1 MKFLN
6 ILLFFSLFSFQAL
19 ANPTTCNQTP
29 AQGSNNYII
38 GYGSLM
44 ERESRMS
51 TNPNAKLVEPILIKN
66 FERLFGHSGGNYK
79 TTFLT
84 LIEKNGAKVNGGYY
98 AVTLE
103 DIIKTDQREKSYC
116 RIKVNSNDL
125 DFYGRKVKL
134 ENTNFWVYAANVE
147 RLQKPTATHP
157 IVQSYVDIFLNGC
170 FQIQE
175 EFKLESFA
183 KDCVETTKEWSE
195 HWFNDRIHPRRPFA
209 IANAMKIDQLLSKYF
224 TNYYNLKI
232 E

>member
-6 ILLFFSLFSFQAL
+6 ILLFFSLLSFQAL
-19 ANPTTCNQTP
+19 ANPTSCNQTP

-134 ENTNFWVYAANVE
+134 ENTNFWVYAANVA

-195 HWFNDRIHPRRPFA
+195 HWVNDRIHPRRPFA

>member
-6 ILLFFSLFSFQAL
+6 ILLFFSLLSFQAL
-19 ANPTTCNQTP
+19 ANPTSCNQTP

-84 LIEKNGAKVNGGYY
+84 LIEKNGAKVNGVYY

-195 HWFNDRIHPRRPFA
+195 HWVNDRIHPRRPFA

>member
-6 ILLFFSLFSFQAL
+6 ILLFFSFFSFQAL

-84 LIEKNGAKVNGGYY
+84 LIEKNGAKVNGVYY

-183 KDCVETTKEWSE
+183 KDCVETTTEWSE
-195 HWFNDRIHPRRPFA
+195 HWINDRIHPRRPFA

>member
-19 ANPTTCNQTP
+19 ANPTSCNQTP

-84 LIEKNGAKVNGGYY
+84 LIEKNGAKVNGVYY

-195 HWFNDRIHPRRPFA
+195 HWINDRIHPRRPFA

>member
-6 ILLFFSLFSFQAL
+6 ILLFFSFFSFQAL
-19 ANPTTCNQTP
+19 ANPTSCNQTP

-84 LIEKNGAKVNGGYY
+84 LIEKNGAKVNGVYY

-103 DIIKTDQREKSYC
+103 DILKTDQREKSYC
-116 RIKVNSNDL
+116 RVKIDHKNLDL
-125 DFYGRKVKL
+125 YGRKVKL
-134 ENTNFWVYAANVE
+134 ENTNFWVYAANAE

-195 HWFNDRIHPRRPFA
+195 HWVNDRIHPRRPFA

>member
-1 MKFLN
+1 M
-6 ILLFFSLFSFQAL
+6 
-19 ANPTTCNQTP
+19 TP

-84 LIEKNGAKVNGGYY
+84 LIEKNGAKVNGVYY

-134 ENTNFWVYAANVE
+134 GNTNFWVYAANVD

-195 HWFNDRIHPRRPFA
+195 HWVNDRIHPRRPFA

-224 TNYYNLKI
+224 TNYYNHRI

>member
-84 LIEKNGAKVNGGYY
+84 LIEKNGAKVNGVYY

-183 KDCVETTKEWSE
+183 KDCVETTTEWSE
-195 HWFNDRIHPRRPFA
+195 HWINDRIHPRRPFA

>member
-6 ILLFFSLFSFQAL
+6 IFLFFSLFSFQAL
-19 ANPTTCNQTP
+19 ANPTSCNQTP

-84 LIEKNGAKVNGGYY
+84 LIEKNGAKVNGVYY

-134 ENTNFWVYAANVE
+134 ENTNFWVYTANVE

-195 HWFNDRIHPRRPFA
+195 HWINDRIHPRRPFA

>member
-6 ILLFFSLFSFQAL
+6 ILLFFSFFSFQAL
-19 ANPTTCNQTP
+19 ANPTSCNQTP

-84 LIEKNGAKVNGGYY
+84 LIEKNGAKVNGVYY

-195 HWFNDRIHPRRPFA
+195 HWVNDRIHPRRPFA

-224 TNYYNLKI
+224 TNYYNHRI

>member
-6 ILLFFSLFSFQAL
+6 ILLFFSFFSFQAL
-19 ANPTTCNQTP
+19 ANPTSCNQIP

-84 LIEKNGAKVNGGYY
+84 LIEKNGAKVNGVYY

-103 DIIKTDQREKSYC
+103 DILKTDQREKSYC
-116 RIKVNSNDL
+116 RVKIDHKNLDL
-125 DFYGRKVKL
+125 YGRKVKL
-134 ENTNFWVYAANVE
+134 ENTNFWVYAANAE

-195 HWFNDRIHPRRPFA
+195 HWVNDRIHPRRPFA

>member
-6 ILLFFSLFSFQAL
+6 ILLFFSLLSFQAL
-19 ANPTTCNQTP
+19 ANPTSCNQTP

-195 HWFNDRIHPRRPFA
+195 HWVNDRIHPRRPFA

>member
-19 ANPTTCNQTP
+19 ANPTSCNQTP

-84 LIEKNGAKVNGGYY
+84 LIEKNGAKVNGVYY

-195 HWFNDRIHPRRPFA
+195 HWVNDRIHPRRPFA

-224 TNYYNLKI
+224 TNYYNLRI

>member
-84 LIEKNGAKVNGGYY
+84 LIEKNGAKVNGVYY

-195 HWFNDRIHPRRPFA
+195 HWVNDRIHPRRPFA

>member
-6 ILLFFSLFSFQAL
+6 ILLFFSLLSFQEL
-19 ANPTTCNQTP
+19 ANPTSCNQTP

-84 LIEKNGAKVNGGYY
+84 LIEKNGAKVNGVYY

-134 ENTNFWVYAANVE
+134 ENTNFWVYAANVD

-195 HWFNDRIHPRRPFA
+195 HWVNDRIHPRRPFA

>member
-19 ANPTTCNQTP
+19 ANPTSCNQTP

-84 LIEKNGAKVNGGYY
+84 LIEKNGAKVNGVYY

-103 DIIKTDQREKSYC
+103 DILKTDQREKSYC

-195 HWFNDRIHPRRPFA
+195 HWVNDRIHPRRPFA

>member
-6 ILLFFSLFSFQAL
+6 IFLFFSLFSFQAL

-84 LIEKNGAKVNGGYY
+84 LIEKNGAKVNGVYY

-195 HWFNDRIHPRRPFA
+195 HWVNDRIHPRRPFA

>member
-1 MKFLN
+1 MRFFN
-6 ILLFFSLFSFQAL
+6 YLLFFCLFAFQL
-19 ANPTTCNQTP
+19 FANNPCNLKP
-29 AQGSNNYII
+29 EFGSNNYII
-38 GYGSLM
+38 GYGSLI
-44 ERESRMS
+44 EKESRLS
-51 TNPNAKLVEPILIKN
+51 TNPNAKIAEPIVINN

-84 LIEKNGAKVNGGYY
+84 LIEKSGAKVNGVYY

-103 DIIKTDQREKSYC
+103 DILKTDQREKSYC
-116 RIKVNSNDL
+116 RVKIDHKNLDL
-125 DFYGRKVKL
+125 YGRKVKL
-134 ENTNFWVYAANVE
+134 ENTNFWVYAANAE
-147 RLQKPTATHP
+147 RLQKPTDTHP

-195 HWFNDRIHPRRPFA
+195 HWVNDRIHPRRPFA

-224 TNYYNLKI
+224 TNYYNHRI

>member
-1 MKFLN
+1 
-6 ILLFFSLFSFQAL
+6 
-19 ANPTTCNQTP
+19 
-29 AQGSNNYII
+29 
-38 GYGSLM
+38 
-44 ERESRMS
+44 
-51 TNPNAKLVEPILIKN
+51 
-66 FERLFGHSGGNYK
+66 
-79 TTFLT
+79 
-84 LIEKNGAKVNGGYY
+84 
-98 AVTLE
+98 VTLE

-195 HWFNDRIHPRRPFA
+195 HWVNDRIHPRRPFA

>member
-6 ILLFFSLFSFQAL
+6 IFLFFSLFSFQAL
-19 ANPTTCNQTP
+19 ANPTSCNKTP

-195 HWFNDRIHPRRPFA
+195 HWVNDRIHPRRPFA

-224 TNYYNLKI
+224 TNYYNL
-232 E
+232 

>member
-6 ILLFFSLFSFQAL
+6 ILLFFSLLSFQAL
-19 ANPTTCNQTP
+19 ANPTSCNQTP

-84 LIEKNGAKVNGGYY
+84 LIEKNGAKVNGVYY

-103 DIIKTDQREKSYC
+103 DILKTDQREKSYC

-175 EFKLESFA
+175 EFKLESFV
-183 KDCVETTKEWSE
+183 KDCVETTTEWSE
-195 HWFNDRIHPRRPFA
+195 HWINDRIHPRRPFA

>member
-84 LIEKNGAKVNGGYY
+84 LIEKNGAKVNGVYY

-116 RIKVNSNDL
+116 RIKVNSDDL

-195 HWFNDRIHPRRPFA
+195 HWVNDRIHPRRPFA

>member
-6 ILLFFSLFSFQAL
+6 ILLFFSLLSFQAL
-19 ANPTTCNQTP
+19 ANPTSCNQTP

-84 LIEKNGAKVNGGYY
+84 LIEKNGAKVNGVYY

-134 ENTNFWVYAANVE
+134 ENTNFWVYAANVD

-195 HWFNDRIHPRRPFA
+195 HWVNDRIHPRRPFA

>member
-6 ILLFFSLFSFQAL
+6 ILLFFSFFSFQAL

-84 LIEKNGAKVNGGYY
+84 LIEKNGAKVNGVYY

-195 HWFNDRIHPRRPFA
+195 HWVNDRIHPRRPFA

>member
-19 ANPTTCNQTP
+19 ANPTSCNQTP

-84 LIEKNGAKVNGGYY
+84 LIEKNGAKVNGVYY

-134 ENTNFWVYAANVE
+134 ENTNFWVYAANVD

-195 HWFNDRIHPRRPFA
+195 HWVNDRIHPRRPFA

>member
-6 ILLFFSLFSFQAL
+6 ILLFFSFFSFQAL

-51 TNPNAKLVEPILIKN
+51 TNPNAKLAEPILIKN

-84 LIEKNGAKVNGGYY
+84 LIEKNGAKVNGVYY

-103 DIIKTDQREKSYC
+103 DILKTDQREKSYC
-116 RIKVNSNDL
+116 RVKIDHKNLDL
-125 DFYGRKVKL
+125 YGRKVKL
-134 ENTNFWVYAANVE
+134 ENTNFWVYAANAE
-147 RLQKPTATHP
+147 RLQKPTTTHP

-195 HWFNDRIHPRRPFA
+195 HWVNDRIHPRRPFA

>member
-19 ANPTTCNQTP
+19 ANPTSCNQTP

-84 LIEKNGAKVNGGYY
+84 LIEKNGAKVNGVYY

-195 HWFNDRIHPRRPFA
+195 HWVNDRIHPRRPFA

>member
-6 ILLFFSLFSFQAL
+6 ILLFFSFFSFQAL
-19 ANPTTCNQTP
+19 ANPTSCNQTP

-84 LIEKNGAKVNGGYY
+84 LIEKNGAKVNGVYY

-195 HWFNDRIHPRRPFA
+195 HWVNDRIHPRRPFA